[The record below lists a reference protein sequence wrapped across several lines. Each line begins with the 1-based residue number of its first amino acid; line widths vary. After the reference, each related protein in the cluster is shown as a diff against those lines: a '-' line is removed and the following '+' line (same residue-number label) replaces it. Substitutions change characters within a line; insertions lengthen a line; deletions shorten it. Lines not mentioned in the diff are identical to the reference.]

1 MSIQQPEARVPTD
14 IELVKGAAG
23 GEREAF
29 ARLLSRHYDRLF
41 ALAWRLTGSRAEAE
55 DLTQDICL
63 ALPDKLPSFDGRAAF
78 STWLYRVAVNAA
90 HDRRRQQATRRKA
103 AEGWEAWEQDRHRR
117 NRQRDDEQRWLARAM
132 ATLSM
137 ELRDTVALSL
147 GEGMTQA
154 QVAEVLEVSE
164 GTVAWRMS
172 EVKRQLSALARG
184 EEER

>member
-1 MSIQQPEARVPTD
+1 MSIQEPETRAPTD
-14 IELVKGAAG
+14 VELVKGAAG

-29 ARLLSRHYDRLF
+29 ACLLSRHYDRLY

-63 ALPDKLPSFDGRAAF
+63 ALPDKLIRFDGRAAF
-78 STWLYRVAVNAA
+78 TTWLYRVAVNAA
-90 HDRRRQQATRRKA
+90 HDRRRQQAKRRKA
-103 AEGWEAWEQDRHRR
+103 AEGWEAWERGRHQR

-132 ATLSM
+132 ATLST

-172 EVKRQLSALARG
+172 EVKRQLSALAQA
-184 EEER
+184 EEGI

>member
-1 MSIQQPEARVPTD
+1 MSIQEPETRAPTD
-14 IELVKGAAG
+14 VELVKGAAG
-23 GEREAF
+23 GEREDF
-29 ARLLSRHYDRLF
+29 ACLLSRHYDRLY

-63 ALPDKLPSFDGRAAF
+63 ALPDKLIRFDGRAAF
-78 STWLYRVAVNAA
+78 TTWLYRVAVNAA

-132 ATLSM
+132 ATLST

-172 EVKRQLSALARG
+172 EVKRQLSALAQA